1 MQREIQ
7 RVVVMGG
14 SSGIG
19 EAAAALFAS
28 QGDQVV
34 ITGRDEGR
42 LRAALDRLGHVRGEV
57 VDGTDAVGA
66 AAFFERTGPFDHLVL
81 AMTGATG
88 AGTLAALDLADLRAG
103 LEAKLFAHLTSL
115 KAALPTLRRS
125 VTFVTAASARAALA
139 GTAGLAALNGAI
151 EAAVRP
157 LAAELA
163 PIRVNAV
170 SPGVIDTPFWSGM
183 ADATR
188 AAHFAAAAGALPV
201 RRVGRPEEVASA
213 IAMVARNG
221 FMTGTVLEVDG
232 GLHLPR

>member
-1 MQREIQ
+1 MQ

-19 EAAAALFAS
+19 EATAALFAS
-28 QGDQVV
+28 QGAEVV
-34 ITGRDEGR
+34 ITGRDESR
-42 LRAALDRLGHVRGEV
+42 LRAAVDRIGRVRGEA
-57 VDGTDAVGA
+57 VDGTDADRA
-66 AAFFERTGPFDHLVL
+66 AAFFERTGAFDHLVL

-88 AGTLAALDLADLRAG
+88 AGPLASLDLADLRAG
-103 LEAKLFAHLTSL
+103 LEAKLFAHLICL
-115 KAALPTLRRS
+115 KAALPTLRES
-125 VTFVTAASARAALA
+125 VTFVSAASARSALP

-151 EAAVRP
+151 EASVRP

-170 SPGVIDTPFWSGM
+170 SPGVIDTPFWEGM
-183 ADATR
+183 AR
-188 AAHFAAAAGALPV
+188 AAKEAQFRAAAEALPV
-201 RRVGRPEEVASA
+201 RRVGRPEEVANA

-232 GLHLPR
+232 GLHLAR